1 MHLAGTGRPRCVTGL
16 LDNIPGNLLSAC
28 ASLPVAAPGP
38 RSNAPSGMNNSAP
51 PSALPPNP
59 PAATGAA
66 VIPPPFPMLPVI
78 TTTAPQP
85 VILGTSAP
93 EPMGTYM
100 PLPPSLA
107 RALMPPPT
115 SRARRLHS
123 PQPAQQPVA
132 GSSDAQE
139 QTKPQALPMPALP
152 DMGQPK
158 SLQLPSFFPV
168 LRTGKRGTCS
178 GSGDAEER
186 DVPV

>member
-1 MHLAGTGRPRCVTGL
+1 M
-16 LDNIPGNLLSAC
+16 
-28 ASLPVAAPGP
+28 AAHAP

-59 PAATGAA
+59 PATTGAA
-66 VIPPPFPMLPVI
+66 LIPPPFPMLPVI

-123 PQPAQQPVA
+123 PQPAQLAAA

-139 QTKPQALPMPALP
+139 QVKPQALLPMPALP

-168 LRTGKRGTCS
+168 LRTGKRGMCS
-178 GSGDAEER
+178 GSGEAEER
-186 DVPV
+186 GAPL